1 MVKFKATLALPINLS
16 PAPKPY
22 PPTALMKVVDYNL
35 MAAATAA
42 FGHVMPDF
50 RRHAKPRHAKAT

>member
-1 MVKFKATLALPINLS
+1 
-16 PAPKPY
+16 
-22 PPTALMKVVDYNL
+22 MKVVDYNL